1 MWKKVSIILLLGL
14 IFIGGVS
21 AQGETGVVFSMDD
34 PRGDSAGPGTY
45 TYPQDTIFPPE
56 LGDMVDLVGF
66 IVSNGPNT
74 TRFEFAFAQP
84 PNLHQPWGGEGFNFH
99 RIDLYIVMGG
109 KGSTDTF
116 RPGAQVEFKRPWQVN
131 LRIRDWKGAYLIHW
145 QDDDPQDPQAGIWQ
159 GDVEGFDVN
168 VEGNSIIAEL
178 SHDLLGPAT
187 SRWKYYVLVGLQD
200 AYGPDQ
206 YREITKDGGPWTGG
220 GGCDSE
226 FDPNLYDI
234 LAATDSSQQAQ
245 LQWKAG
251 QLARLQPVGPGSGA
265 GLVKIIIIAGVALV
279 ALGVAVFIWIFR
291 R

>member
-1 MWKKVSIILLLGL
+1 M
-14 IFIGGVS
+14 
-21 AQGETGVVFSMDD
+21 
-34 PRGDSAGPGTY
+34 
-45 TYPQDTIFPPE
+45 
-56 LGDMVDLVGF
+56 DLVGF

-99 RIDLYIVMGG
+99 RIDLYVVMGG

-159 GDVEGFDVN
+159 GDVEGFDVY
-168 VEGNSIIAEL
+168 VEVIPSSQNSATICWGRQLPVEIL
-178 SHDLLGPAT
+178 RPGGPAGRLR
-187 SRWKYYVLVGLQD
+187 SRP
-200 AYGPDQ
+200 AP
-206 YREITKDGGPWTGG
+206 EITKDGGPWTGG
-220 GGCDSE
+220 GCDSE
-226 FDPNLYDI
+226 LDPNLYDI